1 MFALKSEEEAGFM
14 RQRRAREGGR
24 ERQVKESACEK
35 ALRQASARA
44 IWRTEGRRMWLG
56 EWNEMRV
63 KGQQG
68 PDYAGDLGLC
78 SSNK

>member
-1 MFALKSEEEAGFM
+1 MFGLKSAGEAGFM

-35 ALRQASARA
+35 ALRQAGVSA

-56 EWNEMRV
+56 E
-63 KGQQG
+63 
-68 PDYAGDLGLC
+68 
-78 SSNK
+78 